1 MENAG
6 SAALDIAE
14 LDVSYD
20 AVAVL
25 KQVSLSVAAG
35 EFVALLVPSVAFML
49 FIERFLK
56 ADVLAKVGI

>member
-1 MENAG
+1 MG

-14 LDVSYD
+14 LDVSYG

-25 KQVSLSVAAG
+25 KQVSLSVAAD